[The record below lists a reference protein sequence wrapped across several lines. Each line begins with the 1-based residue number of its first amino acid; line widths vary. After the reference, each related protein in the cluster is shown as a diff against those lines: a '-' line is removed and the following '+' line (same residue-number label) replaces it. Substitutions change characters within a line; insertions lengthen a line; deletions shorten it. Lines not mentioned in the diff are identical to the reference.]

1 MTTEQLHLFNLMYL
15 IILAAVAVLTR
26 ATPRR
31 IGGALAGGAAI
42 GLVALVIIP
51 IGERAG
57 WWHFAIAWE
66 PYFLTLM
73 EIDFALAGFVFLIT
87 WRIARCFGGRGLAV
101 AALIAML
108 IGPVRD
114 YWAAT
119 KVFPEWGG
127 YGPGIA
133 PVLAIS
139 GVYVLL
145 GVVGHGVMRLVAGPA
160 ADDRLARRP
169 WEPRQSAGQ

>member
-1 MTTEQLHLFNLMYL
+1 MTTTQLHLFNGFYL
-15 IILAAVAVLTR
+15 VVLAIVAILTR

-31 IGGALAGGAAI
+31 IEGAMAGGAAI
-42 GLVALVIIP
+42 GLLSLVIIP

-57 WWHFAIAWE
+57 WWHFALSWE

-73 EIDFALAGFVFLIT
+73 EIDSALTGFVFLIT
-87 WRIARCFGGRGLAV
+87 WRIARRFGGRGLVV

-119 KVFPEWGG
+119 KVFPQWGG

-139 GVYVLL
+139 GGYVLV
-145 GVVGHGVMRLVAGPA
+145 GIVGHGVMRLVAGPA
-160 ADDRLARRP
+160 EVDRLARRP
-169 WEPRQSAGQ
+169 WEPRQSSAV